1 MSEKYTEI
9 LFKQAQDLAVLKFKT
24 ELATTIT
31 EQVTALV
38 KENKLDEAAVLAA
51 LLAKVTDA

>member
-31 EQVTALV
+31 QQVTALV
-38 KENKLDEAAVLAA
+38 KENKLDEAAVLAS